1 MMTLEFH
8 SGNFGT
14 NPALASGVNN
24 PSQTLENQWAS
35 GPAQEPEPSL
45 AQKVVSYVMDEFIRG
60 IVAIRTRDLMTS
72 LLDVHSIDQLIGKK
86 EHCDVRALIER
97 SLKLNQPAA
106 VRKHIIFQSGVA
118 SDLWARVNPAALL
131 RVLDHLVSNAVKYS
145 PAYSTVQVH
154 ALLEKDTIVINIRDQ
169 GVGINETGRQKL
181 FQKIAR
187 LMVDPSDSKFS
198 NGLGMAIAKKCS
210 AVLSGSI
217 RWRAN
222 SESGST
228 FTLKL
233 PISSETDD
241 TLEFPDIKLAACRIV
256 DSPGSTSDSYS
267 RN

>member
-1 MMTLEFH
+1 MR
-8 SGNFGT
+8 
-14 NPALASGVNN
+14 N
-24 PSQTLENQWAS
+24 PSETTSNQC
-35 GPAQEPEPSL
+35 GPGTVHEPEPSL
-45 AQKVVSYVMDEFIRG
+45 AQKVVSYVMDEFIQG
-60 IVAIRTRDLMTS
+60 IVAVRTRDLMTS
-72 LLDVHSIDQLIGKK
+72 LMDVHSIDQLIGKK
-86 EHCDVRALIER
+86 EHCDVRALIEK
-97 SLKLNQPAA
+97 SLRLNQPAA
-106 VRKHIIFQSGVA
+106 ARKHIVFQSGVA

-131 RVLDHLVSNAVKYS
+131 RVLDHLISNAVKYS
-145 PAYSTVQVH
+145 PAYATVQVH

-187 LMVDPSDSKFS
+187 LMVDPADGKFS
-198 NGLGMAIAKKCS
+198 NSIGMAIAKKCS

-233 PISSETDD
+233 PISSEMDETFDD
-241 TLEFPDIKLAACRIV
+241 TLEFPDIKLAATRIV
-256 DSPGSTSDSYS
+256 DLPGSTPGSYS